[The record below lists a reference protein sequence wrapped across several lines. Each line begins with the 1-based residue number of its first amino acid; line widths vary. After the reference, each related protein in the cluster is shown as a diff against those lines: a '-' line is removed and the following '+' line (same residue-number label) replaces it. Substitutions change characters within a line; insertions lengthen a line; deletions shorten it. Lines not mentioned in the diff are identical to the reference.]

1 MANPGQR
8 KVKEFRARAIFGVMP
23 EVDRQEVVIW
33 FRGEPREEKF
43 DLGVRIQA
51 PRRCPAKKLR
61 HGPSQR
67 VFPRLGARHTDDARA
82 IVALRTASISAIG
95 TRSEHLARFAS
106 FQSNFMV
113 VCTQM
118 RVQNQGWSKIERGF
132 SRDRP
137 PGATRLPGAAFRFQ
151 HVDWALSQRAA
162 NPTRQSRP
170 QLGPL

>member
-67 VFPRLGARHTDDARA
+67 VFPRLGARTRGTPSFRAR
-82 IVALRTASISAIG
+82 V
-95 TRSEHLARFAS
+95 RSLDEAACR
-106 FQSNFMV
+106 
-113 VCTQM
+113 
-118 RVQNQGWSKIERGF
+118 K
-132 SRDRP
+132 P
-137 PGATRLPGAAFRFQ
+137 RL
-151 HVDWALSQRAA
+151 
-162 NPTRQSRP
+162 
-170 QLGPL
+170 

>member
-67 VFPRLGARHTDDARA
+67 VFPRLGARTRGTPIFAPVFVTLMKQPAVNRA
-82 IVALRTASISAIG
+82 FETPQHAIG
-95 TRSEHLARFAS
+95 RSKRPHRLDFDALVDQRLYDGVAQSGPIPKIAR
-106 FQSNFMV
+106 V
-113 VCTQM
+113 IDRHV
-118 RVQNQGWSKIERGF
+118 
-132 SRDRP
+132 RDP
-137 PGATRLPGAAFRFQ
+137 YE
-151 HVDWALSQRAA
+151 LSP
-162 NPTRQSRP
+162 N
-170 QLGPL
+170 L